1 MSWDSILHSM
11 LQSDCINR
19 AALAG
24 RDGLIWSATPDFQPT
39 QQEILNLVNYCEGE
53 SASPASFTLAGR
65 RYLTLRRLEGCIDA
79 NFTGFRQPLSS
90 VTRLATHTRIHTQAC
105 PGSPG
110 LITCWPIPAS
120 TLPPSTA
127 WTAACGPSRPPAI
140 PTPQRSPR

>member
-65 RYLTLRRLEGCIDA
+65 RYLTLRRLEGCIDVA
-79 NFTGFRQPLSS
+79 LTLNCVVVGAYVAPAETPL
-90 VTRLATHTRIHTQAC
+90 
-105 PGSPG
+105 
-110 LITCWPIPAS
+110 
-120 TLPPSTA
+120 TA
-127 WTAACGPSRPPAI
+127 PPAQHKQSNSLQQCQQQ
-140 PTPQRSPR
+140 PNRSEKVHQTVMNVRLYLRENGF